1 MTDPIA
7 AVAAAGAA
15 PSSRVPPASDAAHA
29 MDPSLRAYHDAA
41 GAKDFAA
48 LAAAAPPG
56 AASRSP
62 SFFAPIHDS
71 VRTMMAG
78 NALEIAQS
86 ADIGPITESTT
97 QLEIAERTQRATARN
112 TQLTA
117 SLAMSQIEFSFAL
130 AMSNSILDTT
140 HSLLKSNE

>member
-48 LAAAAPPG
+48 LAGTAPPG

-62 SFFAPIHDS
+62 SLFAPIHDS